1 MEYSLNHYATIT
13 YALNGIDVED
23 KVLLDPALDPV
34 TQVRDRVETIR
45 LTNEAT
51 AYTIGERYDYEP
63 VYVDQTITVVEES
76 V

>member
-1 MEYSLNHYATIT
+1 
-13 YALNGIDVED
+13 VED

-63 VYVDQTITVVEES
+63 VYVDQTMNETS
-76 V
+76 